1 MSVAL
6 FAMLALIPPGLSI
19 SPLPILVIVT
29 LFVTSSNSS
38 SLAIDITSAGGNPE
52 APTFQRFFWA
62 VREGLIAAVLLVVGG
77 LTALQ
82 TASTSVGMAFS
93 VIMVFMCVT
102 SAFSP

>member
-1 MSVAL
+1 
-6 FAMLALIPPGLSI
+6 MLALIPPGLSI

-29 LFVTSSNSS
+29 FFATSSDSG
-38 SLAIDITSAGGNPE
+38 SLVTDIITAGGDPE
-52 APTFQRFFWA
+52 APKFQRFFWA

-102 SAFSP
+102 SAFSPREG